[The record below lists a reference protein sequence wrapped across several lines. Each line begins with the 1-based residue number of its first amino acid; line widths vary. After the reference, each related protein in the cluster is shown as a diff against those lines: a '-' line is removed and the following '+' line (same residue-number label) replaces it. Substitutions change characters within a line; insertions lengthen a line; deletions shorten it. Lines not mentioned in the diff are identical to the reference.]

1 MKVKDLINQLSE
13 LDHELE
19 IFMSSDA
26 EGNRIQP
33 IPDNCISELS
43 IYQKDGRHVDV
54 WSVNWTA
61 EEACFSKEKWEEMK
75 RTYPMC
81 VILYP

>member
-1 MKVKDLINQLSE
+1 MKVKDLISQLSE

-19 IFMSSDA
+19 IFMSSDS

-33 IPDNCISELS
+33 IPDNCLSEIC
-43 IYQKDGRHVDV
+43 IYQKDGRHVDT
-54 WSVNWTA
+54 WSVNWSA
-61 EEACFSKEKWEEMK
+61 DEAALSKEKWEEMK
-75 RTYPMC
+75 KTYPKG